1 MKRNNYE
8 IIKKKNNKL
17 QISVSY
23 KRFNLIN
30 NYKDNSPNDNN
41 YSKKRN
47 IYKMINIDKLLNK
60 DNDDIYKFK
69 NIILSASQMIKA
81 IYYLAINLDKI
92 LKNGE
97 EKNLFFVKLGIYY
110 IFCFSVN

>member
-1 MKRNNYE
+1 
-8 IIKKKNNKL
+8 
-17 QISVSY
+17 
-23 KRFNLIN
+23 
-30 NYKDNSPNDNN
+30 
-41 YSKKRN
+41 
-47 IYKMINIDKLLNK
+47 MINIDKLLNK

-81 IYYLAINLDKI
+81 IYYLTINLVKI

-97 EKNLFFVKLGIYY
+97 EKSFFVKLGIYY